1 MCGMKMTPAASKM
14 ASEYVPEAEEKPEV
28 EVSIEGDAKSVRS
41 VLEKL
46 IPKEDD

>member
-1 MCGMKMTPAASKM
+1 MQMTPAASKM
-14 ASEYVPEAEEKPEV
+14 ASEYKEEKPEV